1 MKINRFFYLLFFFFV
16 FRFLDHEDD
25 DVSQNVSGFGYS
37 YLAVLKQ
44 VQQSMGNIC
53 CLVTRICKRWDWKSN
68 ILKTRLL
75 PNGSPVARGAYDLLS
90 GDQNFKQEART
101 GA

>member
-1 MKINRFFYLLFFFFV
+1 MKINRFFYLLFFFFA

-44 VQQSMGNIC
+44 VQQS
-53 CLVTRICKRWDWKSN
+53 VV
-68 ILKTRLL
+68 ILILL
-75 PNGSPVARGAYDLLS
+75 PSNSYL
-90 GDQNFKQEART
+90 
-101 GA
+101 